1 MNELLQYIAELL
13 ERVIALLS
21 RQARAEETASA
32 ERAIADVRIVDTP
45 VPVRLTSATVQAE
58 LDEPIAVEQSGS
70 WTVGIS
76 GQPIGVNVQNT
87 PTVNAQQSGNWAVSV
102 IQPDYKYAVIS
113 ANTSGNTQVVA
124 GVSGKRIVVVAF
136 AVVAAGTVNIQ
147 FRSGTTNAITG
158 TMRLVEAGGIAHE
171 FSGGLFRT
179 GVGEALNINLSANV
193 QVGGHLTY
201 LEV

>member
-21 RQARAEETASA
+21 RTPSTQQTAPT
-32 ERAIADVRIVDTP
+32 ERAITDVRVVDTP
-45 VPVRLTSATVQAE
+45 LPVRLTSATVQAE

-76 GQPIGVNVQNT
+76 GQPISVNVQNT

-124 GVSGKRIVVVAF
+124 GVSGKRIVVVAY
-136 AVVAAGTVNIQ
+136 AVVAAGSVNIQ
-147 FRSGTTNAITG
+147 FRSNNTAITG
-158 TMRLVEAGGIAHE
+158 TMSLVQAGGIAHE

-179 GVGEALNINLSANV
+179 NVGEALNINLSAAV
-193 QVGGHLTY
+193 QVGGYVVY